1 MPPMLTRDTIVTTGL
16 TLIDEGG
23 PQNLTMRRLAERL
36 GVTATAL
43 YHHVDDRQQLL
54 DLIVDGLCAEIV
66 AELPARGHWTDRLR
80 AVLGHWYERVAEHP
94 VALGWA
100 MVEYATRPPVLR
112 FHEAVMEVLDDAGFE
127 VDAALHVKG
136 ALMRYC
142 LGHLMVDELRTEKD
156 WRGVPEAAFPHYRA
170 AGPASQRF
178 DPAEQF
184 RIGIQALL
192 DGLAASRLAP

>member
-1 MPPMLTRDTIVTTGL
+1 
-16 TLIDEGG
+16 
-23 PQNLTMRRLAERL
+23 MRRLAGRL

-54 DLIVDGLCAEIV
+54 DLIADELCAEIV
-66 AELPARGHWTDRLR
+66 AELPAEGHWTDRLR
-80 AVLGHWYERVAEHP
+80 TVLLHWSERVAQHP
-94 VALGWA
+94 AALSWA

-112 FHEAVMEVLDDAGFE
+112 FHEGIMEVLDDAGFD

-142 LGHLMVDELRTEKD
+142 LGHLITDELRAGKD
-156 WRGVPEAAFPHYRA
+156 WRGVPDGAFPNYRA
-170 AGPASQRF
+170 AGPASERF

-184 RIGIQALL
+184 QIGIDALL
-192 DGLAASRLAP
+192 TGLAASPLAP

>member
-1 MPPMLTRDTIVTTGL
+1 MPPLLSREKIAAAGL
-16 TLIDEGG
+16 ALVNEGG

-54 DLIVDGLCAEIV
+54 DLIADELCAEIV
-66 AELPARGHWTDRLR
+66 AELPAEGRWTDRLR
-80 AVLGHWYERVAEHP
+80 TVLWHWHEKVAQHP
-94 VALGWA
+94 VALSWA

-112 FHEAVMEVLDDAGFE
+112 FHEAVMEVLDDAGFD

-142 LGHLMVDELRTEKD
+142 LGHLMVDELRTGKD
-156 WRGVPEAAFPHYRA
+156 WHGVPESAFPHYRA
-170 AGPASQRF
+170 AVPASERF

-184 RIGIQALL
+184 RIGIDALL
-192 DGLAASRLAP
+192 AGLAASPLAP